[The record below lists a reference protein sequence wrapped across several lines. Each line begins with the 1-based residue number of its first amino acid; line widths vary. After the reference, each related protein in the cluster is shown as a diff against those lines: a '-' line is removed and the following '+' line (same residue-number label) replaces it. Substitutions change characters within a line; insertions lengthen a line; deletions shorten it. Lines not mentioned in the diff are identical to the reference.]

1 MERKEE
7 APPNQ
12 KKSEGATPPEYRD
25 YRLPSPATHSSQISS
40 SQNNLYFSLG
50 NQRRAPNSSPSGAT
64 QYSGFPDYDL
74 QASFLNLNLLPHSA
88 SEEWPGFPFYSTAES
103 SDLTNLMKLKSDSV
117 ASGLHYQPTCGPS
130 TTSQSGNL
138 ENQEQR
144 KSEVMERA
152 TVSYPS
158 VLNNGYEN
166 PCGFYFKPSSSQ
178 TDANYQDWINGFGYS
193 DPSGYQID
201 LDNHGKEKWNHV
213 CQSESSNSLR
223 APFLR
228 EYQRRTGPSLNSK
241 EIRKL
246 EKIRNLNSQ
255 MSRLNGYGYPER
267 PSLKFSK
274 FEVGSSSNRKGEEI
288 AVDYSLITR
297 AVQKVLEHLTTEEQ
311 ITLAVSVLK
320 RIIVPLAKNMN
331 GGYVIK
337 RCFEVFPDE
346 YNKCLL
352 NAISN
357 NCLEITTDKSGCC
370 VLQECLEHAKGEA
383 LLRLANI
390 ITSNAY
396 VLSEDPNGNYVV
408 QFLLKFGISHGLAC
422 IENSLMTSLDEHF
435 VCLSTNKYGS
445 NVVESFLQYSRQE
458 HSATIIKKLIVSSEF
473 LILAQNDF
481 GNYVVQTALE
491 VSENFLS
498 SSLENIHLMLVNI
511 IDKHCSC
518 LESHPHGQKVL
529 DRRRKLHV

>member
-288 AVDYSLITR
+288 AVDYSLML
-297 AVQKVLEHLTTEEQ
+297 VHHLNYLVHNLISHCTEKQ
-311 ITLAVSVLK
+311 ITE
-320 RIIVPLAKNMN
+320 I
-331 GGYVIK
+331 
-337 RCFEVFPDE
+337 
-346 YNKCLL
+346 LL
-352 NAISN
+352 I
-357 NCLEITTDKSGCC
+357 
-370 VLQECLEHAKGEA
+370 
-383 LLRLANI
+383 
-390 ITSNAY
+390 
-396 VLSEDPNGNYVV
+396 
-408 QFLLKFGISHGLAC
+408 
-422 IENSLMTSLDEHF
+422 MTSDAYTLLD
-435 VCLSTNKYGS
+435 VCLSQRGYGY
-445 NVVESFLQYSRQE
+445 N
-458 HSATIIKKLIVSSEF
+458 TII
-473 LILAQNDF
+473 IL
-481 GNYVVQTALE
+481 
-491 VSENFLS
+491 
-498 SSLENIHLMLVNI
+498 LVA
-511 IDKHCSC
+511 SFY
-518 LESHPHGQKVL
+518 L
-529 DRRRKLHV
+529 